1 METAKDP
8 MQTSKKKSS
17 DRIVRGGGW
26 LYSADILI
34 MSYRD
39 GISPGNRSDSVGL
52 RPIRNAKEKV

>member
-1 METAKDP
+1 